1 MIGRILL
8 VAWLLLAAGIG
19 RAEPLVW
26 EKYLAP
32 GLTYRMEFEPTMPRV
47 IHALRYSQG
56 TTEVRALP
64 ELSDRRVFA
73 ENATKGRL
81 TVTGIVAQTNA
92 IAGINADFFPWSGD
106 PIGMMVRA
114 RELVSAPYPNRSVFA
129 WGPDYAGTGKV
140 DFKFTMQRYGE
151 PEREIGYNEET
162 GESNLVLYTPAAG
175 ITLARKNQ
183 PVHALFRVVSGAFE
197 PNGTVE
203 AEFTNS
209 VLDPGNIAI
218 PKDGVVLTG
227 SGAMRPVVRAF
238 YPGERVTFRFKAT
251 GFPWEKVEQVVA
263 GGPNL
268 LTGGAPAIDTAQQGF
283 PNGFGSQRHPRTAV
297 GRTRSGDLW
306 FVTVDG
312 RQSMSVGASLPELAA
327 IMSKLGCSDAINLDG
342 GGSTTL
348 NVLGLT
354 LNRPSDG
361 QERPVASAVVFLGPK
376 PEPETAALAL
386 PVPAK
391 LTIGETAELAVR
403 AENGAPIPNAE
414 VLWWA
419 RGAGW
424 IDQGGTL
431 RTHAA
436 GTVWVRALVRGRT
449 LSGETVVL
457 AKPAPKP
464 PPKRP
469 ARKVRPRHKA
479 RR

>member
-1 MIGRILL
+1 MIAR
-8 VAWLLLAAGIG
+8 LLLALLLLATGLTAG
-19 RAEPLVW
+19 AEPLVW

-32 GLTYRMEFEPTMPRV
+32 GLTYRMEFEPTLPRV

-56 TTEVRALP
+56 STEVKALP
-64 ELSDRRVFA
+64 ELSDRRVFS

-81 TVTGIVAQTNA
+81 SVSGIVAQNGA

-114 RELVSAPYPNRSVFA
+114 KELISAPYPKRSVFA
-129 WGPDYAGTGKV
+129 WGPDYAAAGTV
-140 DFKFTMQRYGE
+140 DFRFTMQRFGE
-151 PEREIGYNEET
+151 PEREIGFNEET

-183 PVHALFRVVSGAFE
+183 PIHAVLRVVGGSFE
-197 PNGTVE
+197 PNGVVE
-203 AEFTNS
+203 AEFTNI
-209 VLDPGNIAI
+209 VLDPGNIPI
-218 PKDGVVLTG
+218 PKDSVVLTG
-227 SGAMRPVVRAF
+227 SGAMRTVVRAL
-238 YPGERVTFRFKAT
+238 YAGERVTFRFRAT
-251 GFPWEKVEQVVA
+251 GFPWERVEQVVA

-268 LTGGAPAIDTAQQGF
+268 LTRGVASIDTANQGF

-297 GRTRSGDLW
+297 GRTQSGDLW

-312 RQSMSVGASLPELAA
+312 RQTMSVGASLPELAA
-327 IMSKLGCSDAINLDG
+327 IMSKLGCTDAINLDG

-361 QERPVASAVVFLGPK
+361 QERPVASAVVFLGPR
-376 PEPETAALAL
+376 PEPERAAL
-386 PVPAK
+386 
-391 LTIGETAELAVR
+391 TLAVPPRVTVGDSLDLDVR
-403 AENGAPIPNAE
+403 ADNGVPIPNAE

-424 IDQGGTL
+424 VDQGGTL

-436 GTVWVRALVRGRT
+436 GPVWIRAVVRGQT
-449 LSGETVVL
+449 VSAETTIV

-464 PPKRP
+464 PPKP
-469 ARKVRPRHKA
+469 AKRAPVRRKRG
-479 RR
+479 